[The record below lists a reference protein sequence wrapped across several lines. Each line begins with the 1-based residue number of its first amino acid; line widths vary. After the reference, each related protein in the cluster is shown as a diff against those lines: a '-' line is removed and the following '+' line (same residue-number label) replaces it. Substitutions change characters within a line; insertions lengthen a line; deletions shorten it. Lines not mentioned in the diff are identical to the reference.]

1 MTEES
6 TVVLTDRVVKLTPVR
21 TTASDEWRA
30 ALALNGELDVANA
43 HELRAELNRHLD
55 AGRRV
60 IRVDVSRVEFMDST
74 AISELIAANDRCLA
88 EQGSLILTNV
98 PARVWRLLTV
108 AGLDK
113 VLLVDTAGDSYE
125 RDRATSA

>member
-1 MTEES
+1 LAAES
-6 TVVLTDRVVKLTPVR
+6 TVVLTDRVVTVTSVR

-60 IRVDVSRVEFMDST
+60 IRVDASRVEFVDST
-74 AISELIAANDRCLA
+74 AISELTYATERCRA
-88 EQGSLILTNV
+88 EHGSLILTNV
-98 PARVWRLLTV
+98 PHCMRRLITV
-108 AGLDK
+108 AGLDH
-113 VLLVDTAGDSYE
+113 VLLVDTAGAESRE
-125 RDRATSA
+125 ASA